1 MNTSQVMD
9 GKKKKRNKISVSKED
24 LECSS
29 LPLSVDDRPISKAGP
44 LEFDELLEREL
55 AKGMPQ
61 DQAQPPQP
69 SRRESSASK
78 ATFLKR
84 GERAAAPKAQ
94 RGRAGMVISCRIPH
108 PGEDGAPDTSSPSSW
123 QEPGQDRA
131 KQRRRSAAASEDQP
145 APRWPMSRKTT
156 KTTPP
161 PPQVCPAT
169 NQIPLLAPIF
179 AEP

>member
-1 MNTSQVMD
+1 MNLSQVMD

-61 DQAQPPQP
+61 AQAQPQP

-84 GERAAAPKAQ
+84 GERATAPKAQ
-94 RGRAGMVISCRIPH
+94 RRRGGMVIS
-108 PGEDGAPDTSSPSSW
+108 
-123 QEPGQDRA
+123 
-131 KQRRRSAAASEDQP
+131 
-145 APRWPMSRKTT
+145 
-156 KTTPP
+156 
-161 PPQVCPAT
+161 
-169 NQIPLLAPIF
+169 
-179 AEP
+179 